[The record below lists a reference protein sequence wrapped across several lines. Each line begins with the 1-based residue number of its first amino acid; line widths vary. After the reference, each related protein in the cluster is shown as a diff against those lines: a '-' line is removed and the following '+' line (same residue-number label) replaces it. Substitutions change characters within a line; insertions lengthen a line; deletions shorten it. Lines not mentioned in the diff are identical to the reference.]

1 MKARVEAAG
10 GVLELVRPR
19 SRAGIETYNELL
31 KYALPKEVKKIEDKI
46 TEIKAKELAA
56 AEKMKN
62 QYEQK
67 LKRLLGED

>member
-10 GVLELVRPR
+10 GVLELVRLR
-19 SRAGIETYNELL
+19 STAGIKTYNELL